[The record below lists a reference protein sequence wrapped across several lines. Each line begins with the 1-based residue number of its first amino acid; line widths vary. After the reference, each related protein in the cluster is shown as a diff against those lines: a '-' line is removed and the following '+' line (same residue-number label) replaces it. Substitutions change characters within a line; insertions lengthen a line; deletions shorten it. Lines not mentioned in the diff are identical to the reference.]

1 MKAKILGG
9 YSFTSK
15 TGNKCYN
22 LTVQDNRENSVG
34 LITRNLMAV
43 KLPDTLENMVDK
55 TYLIDTNGNFGSDF
69 YLLK

>member
-15 TGNKCYN
+15 QGNKCYSIT
-22 LTVQDNRENSVG
+22 LQDNRDNSIG
-34 LITRNLMAV
+34 LCCKNVMAV
-43 KLPDTLENMVDK
+43 KLPDTLENMIDK
-55 TYLIDTNGNFGSDF
+55 TYLIDTNGNFASDF